1 MGSLLGLVLIT
12 SIVFS
17 TQIAPMRDVSATLT
31 SSEWSTWANRA
42 WNYFATNGVG
52 WNSGTGLPYCGAGNH
67 YFTDWDLATYLF
79 AVLDAERLAIITRA
93 QCTSRL
99 DLIRTWLLNRQ
110 LTNGLSYLW
119 YDSDTG
125 SPQAGSPESNVPDYG
140 GLLVAFFYWKTRRPE
155 YGQAIYDVIA
165 RENSG
170 IIRLASS
177 QSYWDVAYGVYRW
190 YAALGFRLFG
200 YFDAYTPVK
209 NAIAKLD
216 QMMDNPGDQGTNVY
230 GVRLPSEWITSEP
243 LLLAALTLPSEI
255 MNMTGIYGLAMKT
268 YLAQENRYLGTGTW
282 TAWSEGNT
290 GQAAPDDYVYE
301 WIVTPATTW
310 KITRATGGDST
321 IPSPITYAKVAFG
334 FQALYGTKY
343 TKDLINTRLAPL
355 FGDYSQG
362 VPEGATE
369 AGTLV
374 NLKIDRTQMI
384 ILAAARYA
392 LNDERGTTRMTASIA
407 PNPAFGGSPVT
418 VSGMLYGTWKAL
430 KDGGLGGMLIK
441 IKVYNITWS
450 YSTTTVSQEGGV
462 ISKTLNA
469 PSAAGT
475 YTVMLTY
482 DGDPN
487 FEGCTASTSLTV
499 YILIE
504 TTLTLTHRFESS
516 GMGGARRFYGY
527 LREKNTGNPVPGKT
541 VRLTIYSGG
550 YAYIFDIT
558 TNSQGYY
565 DYLFTGNSGIFT
577 WAEAR
582 FAGSG
587 IYLASFSGRIYPS

>member
-1 MGSLLGLVLIT
+1 M
-12 SIVFS
+12 
-17 TQIAPMRDVSATLT
+17 QNVSAALT
-31 SSEWSTWANRA
+31 STEWNTWANRA

-52 WNSGTGLPYCGAGNH
+52 WNSGTGLPYCGSGNH

-79 AVLDAERLAIITRA
+79 AVLDAERLGIITKS
-93 QCTSRL
+93 QSTSRL
-99 DLIRTWLLNRQ
+99 DLVRTWLLNRQ

-119 YDSDTG
+119 YDADTG
-125 SPQAGSPESNVPDYG
+125 NPQGITESNVPDYG

-155 YGQAIYDVIA
+155 YGQSIYDVVA
-165 RENSG
+165 RENGG
-170 IIRLASS
+170 IVRLAST

-230 GVRLPSEWITSEP
+230 GIRLPSEWITSEP
-243 LLLAALTLPSEI
+243 LLLAALTLPGEI

-268 YLAQENRYLGTGTW
+268 YLAQENRYLTTSTW

-301 WIVTPATTW
+301 WIVTPTSSW
-310 KITRATGGDST
+310 YITRAVGGAST

-343 TKDLINTRLAPL
+343 TKDLISYLAGF

-369 AGTLV
+369 AGALV

-392 LNDERGTTRMTASIA
+392 LMEERGTTRMTASVA

-418 VSGMLYGTWKAL
+418 VSGMLYGSWKGL

-441 IKVYNITWS
+441 IKVWNASWS
-450 YSTTTVSQEGGV
+450 YSTTTASQEGGV
-462 ISKTLNA
+462 ISKTMNA
-469 PSAAGT
+469 PSWAGT
-475 YTVMLTY
+475 YTVTLTF

-487 FEGCTASTSLTV
+487 FGGCTASTSLTV
-499 YILIE
+499 YVLIE
-504 TTLTLTHRFESS
+504 TTLSLTQRYESS

-527 LREKNTGNPVPGKT
+527 LRRKDNGQGLGGFT

-550 YAYIFDIT
+550 YAFIFDVV

-565 DYLFTGNSGIFT
+565 DYLFTTNNGIFT

-587 IYLASFSGRIYPS
+587 IYLASFSGRIYST